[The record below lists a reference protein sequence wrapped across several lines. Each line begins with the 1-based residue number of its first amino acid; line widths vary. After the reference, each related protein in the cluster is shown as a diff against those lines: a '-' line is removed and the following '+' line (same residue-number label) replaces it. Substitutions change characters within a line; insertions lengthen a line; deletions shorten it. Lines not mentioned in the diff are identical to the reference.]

1 MLHPPWPVV
10 LDACVLYP
18 SLLRDLLM
26 HLGITG
32 LYQPKWTDCI
42 QQEWQRNLLAQR
54 PDIRAE
60 QLRRTEILMNKAL
73 PDARIAG
80 YEELIEG
87 LSLPDPNDRHVL
99 TAAIRSEAETIVT
112 ANLRD
117 FPAERLEIFGI
128 EALSPD
134 TFLCD
139 LFDLNRALVLRAVR
153 NARASLSKPPY
164 GTDEYLAC
172 LQQAGL
178 PSLTWA
184 LQPWRLLL

>member
-1 MLHPPWPVV
+1 MLHSPWSTV

-32 LYQPKWTDCI
+32 LYQPKWTDSI
-42 QQEWQRNLLAQR
+42 QQEWQRNLLVQR

-60 QLRRTEILMNKAL
+60 QLRRTEILMNKAF
-73 PDARIAG
+73 
-80 YEELIEG
+80 
-87 LSLPDPNDRHVL
+87 
-99 TAAIRSEAETIVT
+99 RS
-112 ANLRD
+112 
-117 FPAERLEIFGI
+117 
-128 EALSPD
+128 
-134 TFLCD
+134 
-139 LFDLNRALVLRAVR
+139 LVLRAVR

-178 PSLTWA
+178 PLLARA